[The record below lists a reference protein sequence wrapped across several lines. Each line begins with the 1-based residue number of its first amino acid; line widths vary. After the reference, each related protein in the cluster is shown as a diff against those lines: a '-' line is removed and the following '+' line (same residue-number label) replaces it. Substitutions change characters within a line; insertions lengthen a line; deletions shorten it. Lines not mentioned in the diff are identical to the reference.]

1 MAKFT
6 NLVRFATLSLLL
18 GSNLVFADQN
28 SAVLRLA
35 TTTSTENSGLLSY
48 ILPDFE
54 GKNNVSVQAVV
65 VGTGRA
71 LSHARNG
78 DVDVILTHAKEAE
91 LQLVAEGA
99 VINRQEIMYNEFV
112 IVGPQDDP
120 AKIHGLTGLGDAMQK
135 IRTAGAAFVSRG
147 DDSGTHKK
155 ELALW
160 AEVGV
165 EPDGDWYIDVG
176 QGMGKALQIANELGA
191 YTLTDKG
198 TWLFI
203 RDRLRL
209 PVHVQGAADG
219 KNLYGAMQVNHERHA
234 NVNFE
239 AAEKFVQWLT
249 TDKVKQMIADYKI
262 NGEQLFYPIL

>member
-1 MAKFT
+1 MA
-6 NLVRFATLSLLL
+6 VFANFARLAALSLLL
-18 GSNLVFADQN
+18 ASGHVLAEKN
-28 SAVLRLA
+28 SDVLRLA

-54 GKNNVSVQAVV
+54 GRNNVWVQAVV

-78 DVDVILTHAKEAE
+78 DVDVILTHAKEDE
-91 LQLVAEGA
+91 LKLVAEGA

-112 IVGPQDDP
+112 IVGPDHDP
-120 AKIHGLTGLGDAMQK
+120 AQIHGWTNLSDAMHR
-135 IRTAGAAFVSRG
+135 IHTAGASFVSRG

-155 ELALW
+155 EIEIW
-160 AEVGV
+160 AEIGV
-165 EPDGDWYIDVG
+165 EPAGEWYFDVG
-176 QGMGKALQIANELGA
+176 QGMGKTLQIANELGA

-203 RDRLRL
+203 RDRLTL
-209 PVHVQGAADG
+209 PLHVEGAADG

-239 AAEKFVQWLT
+239 AAEKFIQWLT